1 MYIPELPAGEWSL
14 AFSSSSIKHS
24 IMNHSV
30 VWVSCFL
37 KHVISTARNFILEC
51 STKSEGFFFVFWKVL
66 AKSKGSFVVK
76 VGWDLAFQ
84 NHRNSNQRYPLSH
97 QKLVNYMRKV
107 VTDEF
112 IGSSSVLDRH
122 LQV

>member
-1 MYIPELPAGEWSL
+1 MSSPQLEISSL
-14 AFSSSSIKHS
+14 SAQQ
-24 IMNHSV
+24 N
-30 VWVSCFL
+30 L
-37 KHVISTARNFILEC
+37 KD
-51 STKSEGFFFVFWKVL
+51 FFFVFWKAL

-84 NHRNSNQRYPLSH
+84 NHHNSNQRYPLSH

>member
-1 MYIPELPAGEWSL
+1 MSSPQLEISSL
-14 AFSSSSIKHS
+14 SAQQ
-24 IMNHSV
+24 N
-30 VWVSCFL
+30 L
-37 KHVISTARNFILEC
+37 KDFI
-51 STKSEGFFFVFWKVL
+51 FFFAFWKAL